1 MIPTD
6 DLISALTANLR
17 PVRRLRPPLL
27 RATGFLLLA
36 ALILAMIAAAHGWRP
51 GLLVRLAEIRF
62 ALSLAGALFTGAL
75 AAVAAFLVSLPGRSR
90 HWLWLPFPALA
101 LWLFSIGYQCL
112 SFWTP
117 MVPGDASPG
126 ETASCVATLV
136 LTSLPLSLALGLML
150 RHAANFNP
158 APVIFAASLSV
169 AGITATALTLFHPID
184 ASVEILMF
192 NLGTGLLIMLSGAAI
207 NLFLSKR
214 KETPE

>member
-6 DLISALTANLR
+6 DLISALAANLS

-36 ALILAMIAAAHGWRP
+36 ALILAMSATAHGWRP
-51 GLLVRLAEIRF
+51 DLLVRLADIRF
-62 ALSLAGALFTGAL
+62 ALSLTGAVLTGIL

-90 HWLWLPFPALA
+90 HWLWLPLPALA

-117 MVPGDASPG
+117 MVPEGASPG
-126 ETASCVATLV
+126 ETASCIATLV

-150 RHAANFNP
+150 RHAASFNA

-169 AGITATALTLFHPID
+169 AGITAAALTLFHPLD

-207 NLFLSKR
+207 NLFVSNR
-214 KETPE
+214 VEMPE

>member
-1 MIPTD
+1 MTPTD
-6 DLISALTANLR
+6 DLISALAANLR

-36 ALILAMIAAAHGWRP
+36 ALILAMIALVHGWRP

-62 ALSLAGALFTGAL
+62 ALSLAGALLTGVL

-90 HWLWLPFPALA
+90 HWLWLPIPSLA

-117 MVPGDASPG
+117 MASEGASPG
-126 ETASCVATLV
+126 ETASCIATLV
-136 LTSLPLSLALGLML
+136 LTSLPLSLALALML
-150 RHAANFNP
+150 RHAASFNP

-169 AGITATALTLFHPID
+169 AGITAAALTLFHPLD

-207 NLFLSKR
+207 NMFLSR
-214 KETPE
+214 RAEMPE